1 MSLEGWRRAGILDRE
16 LALYREIGRRLERI
30 RFVTYGGAEDVRL
43 AASLG
48 AIEVLPNRWGLS
60 SNLYSVLAPWL
71 HRGAIRR
78 ASVLKTNQLNGAW
91 GAVLAKR
98 WLGTPLVVRCGFLW
112 SLNASRG
119 RPRDWRRRLIVRLEG
134 WVCRAADRVVVAAEH
149 DRRFLIET

>member
-112 SLNASRG
+112 SLNASCW